1 MGGFWRDVVYSFRLF
16 RKSRGFT
23 ALAVICLGLGIGVN
37 TAIFSLINYVYLRPL
52 PVAHAN
58 DLVILNRGGDPM
70 FSWPDYRDLRDRS
83 RTLAAVAASTPTESS
98 IDYQGNSSSAGA
110 EAVTANY
117 AQAVGAPLALGRW
130 FRTDDEPS
138 AVISYKTW
146 QRVFGSDPDVLGK
159 QVRSESRWYT
169 VVGVAG
175 REFAGT
181 YLPIGI
187 DIWVPFRAWAGQF
200 DDIDLENRER
210 RRVMIFARL
219 NSGIEPSQAAA
230 ELNAIASNL
239 PRTGENA
246 SVFVERARGTPN
258 PNTRRQA
265 VPVVVML
272 VVVAAL
278 ILLIACVNVGNL
290 LLARGAAR
298 QREISIRLAL
308 GAGRRRVLR
317 QLFTENLALG
327 LCGGG
332 AGIVFG
338 YALSRAIEASLPA
351 TPFGE
356 ILSINLK
363 TDPRV
368 LAFALF
374 AALVSTLVF
383 GTGPAWRAG
392 RAEGRFRF
400 RNFAVVGQV
409 SLSLFLLL
417 TAGLFVR
424 VLLRMHAIDPG
435 FRIDHRLFANTL
447 VSSPEFTAESGRRF
461 YLDLESRLLQLP
473 GVHSVGLTSYLP
485 LLPTPADCAAAP
497 GGQTVRSTSVWAGSG
512 FLQTMGIPLL
522 AVRDFTSN
530 EPRDNIAIVNEA
542 LASQL
547 WPNRPA
553 IGKTLSLGCKHPFEL
568 EVVGVARNSETRSLG
583 GPAEPH
589 IYRPF
594 TRDYGGM
601 MAVVMET
608 GPDPVAM
615 LEAVRSAIRSANP
628 NVRIY
633 GVRTLSEFV
642 DRSYWQ
648 VRWEASLLAVIG
660 LLALLL
666 AVVGLYGVI
675 ANFVSQRTRDIG
687 VRVAVGAERSDIR
700 AFVLRRAMALV
711 LPGLALGLA
720 LSLASGRA
728 LTGLLFGVSP
738 ADLPT
743 YTAVLLLW
751 VVVSLLAF
759 LIPANRAAA
768 VDPVEALRH
777 E

>member
-1 MGGFWRDVVYSFRLF
+1 
-16 RKSRGFT
+16 
-23 ALAVICLGLGIGVN
+23 
-37 TAIFSLINYVYLRPL
+37 
-52 PVAHAN
+52 
-58 DLVILNRGGDPM
+58 
-70 FSWPDYRDLRDRS
+70 
-83 RTLAAVAASTPTESS
+83 
-98 IDYQGNSSSAGA
+98 
-110 EAVTANY
+110 
-117 AQAVGAPLALGRW
+117 
-130 FRTDDEPS
+130 
-138 AVISYKTW
+138 
-146 QRVFGSDPDVLGK
+146 
-159 QVRSESRWYT
+159 
-169 VVGVAG
+169 
-175 REFAGT
+175 
-181 YLPIGI
+181 
-187 DIWVPFRAWAGQF
+187 
-200 DDIDLENRER
+200 
-210 RRVMIFARL
+210 
-219 NSGIEPSQAAA
+219 
-230 ELNAIASNL
+230 
-239 PRTGENA
+239 
-246 SVFVERARGTPN
+246 
-258 PNTRRQA
+258 
-265 VPVVVML
+265 
-272 VVVAAL
+272 
-278 ILLIACVNVGNL
+278 
-290 LLARGAAR
+290 
-298 QREISIRLAL
+298 
-308 GAGRRRVLR
+308 
-317 QLFTENLALG
+317 
-327 LCGGG
+327 
-332 AGIVFG
+332 
-338 YALSRAIEASLPA
+338 
-351 TPFGE
+351 
-356 ILSINLK
+356 
-363 TDPRV
+363 
-368 LAFALF
+368 
-374 AALVSTLVF
+374 
-383 GTGPAWRAG
+383 
-392 RAEGRFRF
+392 
-400 RNFAVVGQV
+400 
-409 SLSLFLLL
+409 
-417 TAGLFVR
+417 
-424 VLLRMHAIDPG
+424 
-435 FRIDHRLFANTL
+435 
-447 VSSPEFTAESGRRF
+447 
-461 YLDLESRLLQLP
+461 
-473 GVHSVGLTSYLP
+473 
-485 LLPTPADCAAAP
+485 
-497 GGQTVRSTSVWAGSG
+497 
-512 FLQTMGIPLL
+512 MGIPLL